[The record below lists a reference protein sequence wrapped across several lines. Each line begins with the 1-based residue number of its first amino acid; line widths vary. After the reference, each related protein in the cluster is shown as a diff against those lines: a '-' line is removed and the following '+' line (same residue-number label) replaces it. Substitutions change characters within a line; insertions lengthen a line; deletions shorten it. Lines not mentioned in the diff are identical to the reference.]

1 MLVFYPI
8 ACTVVNYSNTFELNV
23 VKHHLFTSW
32 VSNAADIPSIS
43 CSCQIILRVSDH
55 GQTLRDWVLG
65 IFHSG
70 SNRLCWGGKPPAA
83 RICRNFNKTLTS
95 LVRSFGLAFRDEPK
109 VRDGWYFMDRSRFGR
124 TASRRDFG

>member
-55 GQTLRDWVLG
+55 GQTLRDWVHRYNAAGLAG
-65 IFHSG
+65 LSI
-70 SNRLCWGGKPPAA
+70 SNR
-83 RICRNFNKTLTS
+83 
-95 LVRSFGLAFRDEPK
+95 K
-109 VRDGWYFMDRSRFGR
+109 VPDQN
-124 TASRRDFG
+124 SRRGNRPKLVELVEAGPNPRGP